1 MTATI
6 LYQSDWDNFSFYEP
20 LTYDE
25 LVPASFDS
33 GHPPMDIQN
42 LLSTMEPIQMDEIKS
57 ECLNS
62 VENSQ
67 ESRVLVTESPS
78 SQLTLHSDLICGVC
92 GAPATGYNFD
102 QVTCES
108 CKAFFRR
115 NALRGTSSLKCRFSG
130 SCVINIHTRRQCTYC
145 RLKKCFDIKMRKEW
159 IRTEA
164 EVTLRQIQKQMK
176 QERRFCRNE
185 TDSKPTIVLPLV
197 VRKKKRLMRRAT
209 SVVQPMCTAAFFC
222 VHRNLNESDNSW
234 LNNIT
239 HAYQITANQADGLRF
254 NCYNESM
261 SLIQFVDRESSIHR
275 SLVEFFTKI
284 PIFKEIDLD
293 DRVRL
298 IKSNLLN
305 IVHLHDILI
314 QNFSE
319 TPIIGYLMSK
329 WINPEFHQQM
339 SQTRQYLYR
348 FCNHPLILKLA
359 LITFVFSIYEVD
371 NCSSKT
377 NILDVQHM
385 FIALLWRYL
394 NAVYDEK
401 EAIISMDIIT
411 RQILRYQLLMTI
423 MEGRVRSERSTH
435 VSDAL
440 MQSIFRLT

>member
-6 LYQSDWDNFSFYEP
+6 LQHSNWDTFSPCAP
-20 LTYDE
+20 LTYGE
-25 LVPASFDS
+25 LVPASFDFDHS
-33 GHPPMDIQN
+33 LMDIQN
-42 LLSTMEPIQMDEIKS
+42 LLSTMEPMQMDEIKFES
-57 ECLNS
+57 LNS

-78 SQLTLHSDLICGVC
+78 SQLTLHSNLICGVC
-92 GAPATGYNFD
+92 SAPATGYNFD

-115 NALRGTSSLKCRFSG
+115 NALRDTSSLKCRFSG
-130 SCVINIHTRRQCTYC
+130 SCIINIHTRRQCTYC

-159 IRTEA
+159 IRTEE
-164 EVTLRQIQKQMK
+164 EVKLRQIQKQMK
-176 QERRFCRNE
+176 QERRFYLNGI
-185 TDSKPTIVLPLV
+185 DSKTTIVLPLV
-197 VRKKKRLMRRAT
+197 VRKKKRLMGRAT
-209 SVVQPMCTAAFFC
+209 SVVQSICTAAFFSF
-222 VHRNLNESDNSW
+222 HQNLNESDNSW
-234 LNNIT
+234 LNNIA

-254 NCYNESM
+254 NYYDESM
-261 SLIQFVDRESSIHR
+261 SLIQFVNKESSIHR
-275 SLVEFFTKI
+275 SLVEFFTKV
-284 PIFKEIDLD
+284 PVFKQIDLD

-319 TPIIGYLMSK
+319 SPIIGYLMSK

-371 NCSSKT
+371 KCSSKT
-377 NILDVQHM
+377 NILDVQHV
-385 FIALLWRYL
+385 FSTLLWRYL
-394 NAVYDEK
+394 NVVYEEK
-401 EAIISMDIIT
+401 EAIISMDVIT
-411 RQILRYQLLMTI
+411 RQILRYQSLMDI
-423 MEGRVRSERSTH
+423 MEGHVRSERSTH
-435 VSDAL
+435 VSDEL